1 MSGLIALRD
10 YQDDLINR
18 SRPALSQHKRIVIQ
32 SPTGT
37 GKTAISVTIMA
48 AIKANKKTCYFLVNQ
63 KELLDQTS
71 GALWRQRVEHGMIAA
86 GKMKTPHLI
95 QVATIQ
101 TLTNRLDQYPE
112 PDLIVIDECHTATSP
127 SYLRVIEEAYPN
139 SLVIGLSATP
149 QRTDGKALGLV
160 FNHIIKAP
168 QISWFIEREYLCD
181 YRLIG
186 TPIGLEQTEFK
197 RKGQDFDQ
205 SETEQAMDKPKIT
218 GNAVD
223 HWIRHGNGQR
233 NVVMCTS
240 IKHAEHVRDTYLE
253 RGIPAECIE
262 GSLSGPQRKAM
273 LDRFRNGETKVITN
287 VQLLVVGVDIPNIAI
302 IQWLRPTGSLI
313 VWMQGNGRGFRMS
326 DGKEYLTIFDH
337 VGNWQRHGLPDQD
350 RDWTL
355 EGTKGKGKKGSNEAD
370 INIAQCKKC
379 FHVFK
384 KPQTNCPAC
393 GVELEAKMR
402 VLEEV
407 EGDLVEIKREEI
419 KLLKKQN
426 RIEQGMSQ
434 TIDELVA
441 LGVRRGIKKPAAWA
455 AITLAGRHK
464 KKPSPQD
471 FRAANEALIAI
482 REEIAQ

>member
-1 MSGLIALRD
+1 MSGLMINRD

-18 SRPALSQHKRIVIQ
+18 ARPALKEHKRIVIQ

-71 GALWRQRVEHGMIAA
+71 GALWRQKVEHGMIAA

-168 QISWFIEREYLCD
+168 QIRWFIERSYLCD

-223 HWIRHGNGQR
+223 HWIKHGNGGR
-233 NVVMCTS
+233 CVVMCTS
-240 IKHAEHVRDTYLE
+240 IKHAEHVRDTYIE
-253 RGIPAECIE
+253 RGIPSECIE

-273 LDRFRNGETKVITN
+273 LDRFREGVTKVITN

-313 VWMQGNGRGFRMS
+313 VWMQGNGRGFRVS
-326 DGKEYLTIFDH
+326 DDKPHLTIFDH

-350 RDWTL
+350 RDWSL
-355 EGTKGKGKKGSNEAD
+355 EGSKGRGRGVNEEAD
-370 INIAQCKKC
+370 VNAAQCKKC
-379 FHVFK
+379 KGVFRRPK
-384 KPQTNCPAC
+384 THCPYC
-393 GVELEAKMR
+393 KVPLESKMNTI
-402 VLEEV
+402 EEV
-407 EGDLVEIKREEI
+407 EGDLVEIRREEV

-426 RIEQGMSQ
+426 RIEQGMSN
-434 TIDELVA
+434 TIEELVA
-441 LGVRRGIKKPAAWA
+441 LGLRRGIKKPAAWA
-455 AITLAGRHK
+455 AITLASRTK
-464 KKPSPQD
+464 QKPTSED
-471 FRAANEALIAI
+471 FNNARLVLSKL
-482 REEIAQ
+482 REELA